1 MSWVAIALAFALSRV
16 ATLAAVDS
24 AEEVY
29 KLIDPAPLEEPFS
42 IHLDAMAESRSPDDR
57 DTWLAGGGNVPSW
70 GTTWGDLLV
79 SLTTQEFTIADPH
92 GRGSAPTRL
101 SAADG
106 TAVGRVMPGD
116 GWVLGLQW
124 TERRSSDGSLATRQ
138 GTDRE
143 VDAFVR
149 YDLGDRQALIALA
162 SFASQHRWIDA
173 PLVPGLAWL
182 IAPDD
187 QHWLLVGA
195 PVAYGYWQPDPLWSI
210 EGGVIQDPHAALS
223 IYPASPWTVAL
234 EWDWRQSNFRSA
246 AGTSV
251 LEEMRL
257 AVTCAFDPTT
267 WCEIRGLAGA
277 AFDRTIRVG
286 ADRHG
291 RGGDPQRLESGP
303 VVGIGVSA
311 GF

>member
-1 MSWVAIALAFALSRV
+1 VAVSLTFSPLVRL
-16 ATLAAVDS
+16 TAADS
-24 AEEVY
+24 ADEVY

-42 IHLDAMAESRSPDDR
+42 IHLDAVAERRSSDDH
-57 DTWLAGGGNVPSW
+57 DTGLAGGSNAPSW
-70 GTTWGDLLV
+70 GTAWGDLLV
-79 SLTTQEFTIADPH
+79 SLTAQEIGIAAPN
-92 GRGSAPTRL
+92 GQGTAPTRL
-101 SAADG
+101 RAADG
-106 TAVGRVMPGD
+106 VAVCRVMPGD

-124 TERRSSDGSLATRQ
+124 DERRSSDGSLAWRQ

-143 VDAFVR
+143 VDIFVR
-149 YDLGDRQALIALA
+149 YDLGNRQALVALA
-162 SFASQHRWIDA
+162 SFASQRRWIDA
-173 PLVPGLAWL
+173 PFIPGIAWL
-182 IAPDD
+182 IAPDE

-195 PVAYGYWQPDPLWSI
+195 PVAYGYWQPVPLWSI

-223 IYPASPWTVAL
+223 FYPASPWTVAL
-234 EWDWRQSNFRSA
+234 EWDWRQSGFRSA

-257 AVTCAFDPTT
+257 ALTAAFDPTA

-277 AFDRTIRVG
+277 AFDRTLRVG

-291 RGGDPQRLESGP
+291 RGGDPQGLESGP
-303 VVGIGVSA
+303 VIGIGLSA